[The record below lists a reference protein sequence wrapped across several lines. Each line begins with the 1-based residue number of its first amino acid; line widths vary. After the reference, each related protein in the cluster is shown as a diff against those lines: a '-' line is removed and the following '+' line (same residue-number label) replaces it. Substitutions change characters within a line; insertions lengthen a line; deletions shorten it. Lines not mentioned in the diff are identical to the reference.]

1 MKLLKGEHIHL
12 RALEP
17 EDLEVL
23 YALEND
29 PDIWEVSGTLTP
41 YSKKVL
47 RDYLERSHQDIYEM
61 KQLRLAICTD
71 PGSPIGLID
80 LYDFDPKHLRA
91 GLGIGISQA
100 GDRDRVV
107 ACFAED
113 CTIELLGIRLRGHA
127 GVRRWLHWVFAHIER
142 IEFSPRVISV
152 DGDTFIEEFE
162 MTGTHAGGRSLESQ
176 WAEMLTYRD
185 NLVTSLRV

>member
-1 MKLLKGEHIHL
+1 MQSESSIRQAASELDE
-12 RALEP
+12 ALE
-17 EDLEVL
+17 
-23 YALEND
+23 
-29 PDIWEVSGTLTP
+29 
-41 YSKKVL
+41 
-47 RDYLERSHQDIYEM
+47 
-61 KQLRLAICTD
+61 
-71 PGSPIGLID
+71 
-80 LYDFDPKHLRA
+80 
-91 GLGIGISQA
+91 A

-113 CTIELLGIRLRGHA
+113 CTIELLGIRLQGHA

-162 MTGTHAGGRSLESQ
+162 VTGTHAGGRSLESQ

-185 NLVTSLRV
+185 NLVTSLRLYFNPIDFAPALGMVGRAVGPTALRLARRGLEPFEPIHHTDSPQH